1 MGRSV
6 GPIILLL
13 LGFAGH
19 LRAQDWGVS
28 YFPYITSHSSEF
40 PVFAFR
46 FLYSKPSAWDK
57 PYIAAGD
64 LRADVGVS
72 VRGGW
77 LASVRFRAPGLWDGW
92 RLRAELSAARRTR
105 QHYAG
110 LGNSTVV
117 DDQITASEEF
127 FYRVKRTQYRAN
139 VEVTRRLTGHLHASA
154 SPGISFV
161 RYSPHSGASVFAN
174 DFGSELED
182 TDATFRTSLIY
193 DTRDTDYNTQRGIL
207 LEVGGAAG
215 TGGDGY
221 TRLFTNLRGWLSLR
235 EGTVLAG
242 RFVAAGMG
250 GTPPLDARFNLEMWE
265 RQVQAYGG
273 DQSNR
278 GTSDGR
284 FLGTDALFINTE
296 VRHDLLN
303 LGDYGALTLLAY
315 FDAGRVFE
323 NESFRLTTDGFHV
336 GVGGGIALRV
346 LRSNILTFNFGDGPE
361 GFEFEFGTGWMF

>member
-1 MGRSV
+1 VRRSI
-6 GPIILLL
+6 GLIILAL
-13 LGFAGH
+13 LGIASQ

-28 YFPYITSHSSEF
+28 YFPYVTSRSSEF

-57 PYIAAGD
+57 PYVAAGD
-64 LRADVGVS
+64 LRADVGVG

-77 LASVRFRAPGLWDGW
+77 LAGVRFRAPGLWDGW
-92 RLRAELSAARRTR
+92 RIRAELSAAKSPR
-105 QHYAG
+105 QHYFG
-110 LGNSTVV
+110 LGNATEV
-117 DDQITASEEF
+117 DDQIVASEEF
-127 FYRVKRTQYRAN
+127 FYRVRRTRYRAN
-139 VEVTRRLTGHLHASA
+139 VEVTRRLAGNLHASV

-161 RYSPHSGASVFAN
+161 RYSAHSGASAFAN
-174 DFGSELED
+174 DFGSESED
-182 TDATFRTSLIY
+182 TDATVRTSLIF
-193 DTRDTDYNTQRGIL
+193 DTRDTDYNTQHGVL

-221 TRLFTNLRGWLSLR
+221 TRLYTNLRGWLSIR

-265 RQVQAYGG
+265 RQVRAYGG

-284 FLGTDALFINTE
+284 FLGTDAIFVNTE

-323 NESFRLTTDGFHV
+323 TESFRLTTEGFHV
-336 GVGGGIALRV
+336 GVGGGLALRV